1 MNPLRQLHD
10 EGQSIWLD
18 YIRRSLI
25 TSGGLKRLVTED
37 GLGGVTSNPTIFDK
51 AITGS
56 SDYDESLRSA
66 LEANPA
72 ATATELFDRIATED
86 IQMATDVLRPVY
98 DNTGG
103 ADGFVSM
110 EVPASLANDTA
121 GTIKE
126 AHRLWKQVN
135 RPNLMI
141 KVPGTAQGIPAV
153 EELLASGINVNI
165 TLMFSLAHYEA
176 VAQAYVRGLKR
187 TKEPSKIASVA
198 SFFVSRVDTL
208 VDEQLEKIGT
218 PQALALRGKTAI
230 ANSKQ
235 VYQRFKEIFLGSNFK
250 ELANRGA
257 RPQRPL
263 WASTSTKNPSYRD
276 VIYVE
281 ELIGSHTVNTLPPA
295 TMDAFRDHGQVR
307 PTLESDVQEALR
319 VLSDIASV
327 GIDLHA
333 VTEKLQVDGVAA
345 FDKSMSDLLKGLD
358 KKRNELM
365 QHVRSSRESH
375 AAVRT

>member
-66 LEANPA
+66 LEANSA

>member
-1 MNPLRQLHD
+1 
-10 EGQSIWLD
+10 
-18 YIRRSLI
+18 
-25 TSGGLKRLVTED
+25 
-37 GLGGVTSNPTIFDK
+37 
-51 AITGS
+51 
-56 SDYDESLRSA
+56 
-66 LEANPA
+66 
-72 ATATELFDRIATED
+72 
-86 IQMATDVLRPVY
+86 
-98 DNTGG
+98 
-103 ADGFVSM
+103 M

>member
-86 IQMATDVLRPVY
+86 IQLATDVLRPVY

-110 EVPASLANDTA
+110 EVSASLANDTA

>member
-1 MNPLRQLHD
+1 VDTLSLHD
-10 EGQSIWLD
+10 
-18 YIRRSLI
+18 
-25 TSGGLKRLVTED
+25 
-37 GLGGVTSNPTIFDK
+37 
-51 AITGS
+51 
-56 SDYDESLRSA
+56 A
-66 LEANPA
+66 LP
-72 ATATELFDRIATED
+72 I
-86 IQMATDVLRPVY
+86 
-98 DNTGG
+98 
-103 ADGFVSM
+103 
-110 EVPASLANDTA
+110 SLANDTS

-126 AHRLWKQVN
+126 AQRLWKQVN

-141 KVPGTAQGIPAV
+141 KVPGTARGIPAV

-176 VAQAYVRGLKR
+176 VAQAYLRGLKR
-187 TKEPSKIASVA
+187 AKEPHRIASVA

-218 PQALALRGKTAI
+218 PEALALRGKTAI
-230 ANSKQ
+230 ANSRR
-235 VYQRFKEIFLGSNFK
+235 VYQRFKEIFLGADFK

-295 TMDAFRDHGQVR
+295 TMDAFRDHGQVQ
-307 PTLESDVQEALR
+307 PTLDSGLEEASR
-319 VLSDIASV
+319 VLSDIAKV

-345 FDKSMSDLLKGLD
+345 FDKSMNDLLKGLD

-365 QHVRSSRESH
+365 QQAGSSRQTH